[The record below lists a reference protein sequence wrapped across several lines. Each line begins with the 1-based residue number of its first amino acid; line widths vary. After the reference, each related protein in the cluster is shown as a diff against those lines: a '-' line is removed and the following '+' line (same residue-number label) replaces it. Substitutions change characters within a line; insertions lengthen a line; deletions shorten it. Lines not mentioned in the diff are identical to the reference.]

1 MIMMMTYDYDDEYD
15 DDNDDDDC
23 DDNDDDYDFSTMML
37 IPVSASYP
45 LKKTDAKS
53 NLYHD
58 TLKVMKIPSKITAN
72 LASYL
77 TNTIEAIIP
86 SAPKIEKI
94 IEANDKQVRS
104 K

>member
-1 MIMMMTYDYDDEYD
+1 MIMMMID
-15 DDNDDDDC
+15 DDNC

-37 IPVSASYP
+37 IQVSTSYP
-45 LKKTDAKS
+45 LKKIDAKS
-53 NLYHD
+53 NLYHNI
-58 TLKVMKIPSKITAN
+58 LKVVKKIPSKITAN